1 MGRAKLTDDEGRAS
15 YSEAVNKFER
25 EYQEYIAELRHR
37 YQWPEKSR
45 RERKWFR
52 LDPRSITT
60 ILARLVR
67 RIRVATVIQCG
78 IIAAFI
84 SIIIVSAFSL
94 RVH

>member
-25 EYQEYIAELRHR
+25 DYQEYIAELRHR

-60 ILARLVR
+60 ILARLVSAYGSPPSFN
-67 RIRVATVIQCG
+67 VA
-78 IIAAFI
+78 
-84 SIIIVSAFSL
+84 SL
-94 RVH
+94 PLSSRS